1 MSGEKNIMKIL
12 KKNVVLWTTARDFFK
27 KESILHLY
35 LNFNRN
41 FNITALNCYFI
52 DK

>member
-1 MSGEKNIMKIL
+1 
-12 KKNVVLWTTARDFFK
+12 
-27 KESILHLY
+27 LHLY

-52 DK
+52 DKWKEVLLWLKL